1 MKKYSTLPMKDKSPS
16 IRQMCGALLP
26 AAYCL
31 LPTTLLSATPQRP
44 NILFILCDDMGYGD
58 LGCYGQELI
67 RTPHID
73 LMASEGMRF
82 TQAYCGSPVSAPSRC
97 CFMTGQ
103 HSGHAAVRGNKE
115 YWSGTVWYGNNKEY
129 AVTGQHP
136 YDSTHVIIPE
146 IFKDNGYNTGM
157 FGKWAAGYEGS
168 HYTPDKHGIDEFY
181 GYICQ
186 YQAHLYFPN
195 FLNRYSRRIGDKEVV
210 RVVLDDNIQFP
221 MYGDGYE
228 KRTQYSADLIHKE
241 ALNWLRLQTADT
253 PWLGIFTYTL
263 PHAELQ
269 QPRDSIL
276 LSYEGKL
283 LPEKAYP
290 GDGGRYNPNTNSH
303 AQFAAMITRL
313 DTQVGEIIDVLR
325 ERGMLDNTLVIF
337 TSDNG
342 PHEEG
347 GADPA
352 FFSRRGI
359 SSNKEADIL
368 SDEATDA
375 LKRDGVLRGLK
386 RSTYEG
392 GIRIPFIA
400 LWPGHIAPGTTC
412 DMPIAFYD
420 LMPTFCEIAGI
431 ENYIERY
438 RNDDVSRP
446 DHFDG
451 VSFAPTLLG
460 NYKLQERHPYLYWE
474 LAESDVMAVRKGDW
488 KLVVKK
494 GQTELY
500 NLATDIH
507 EDDNLKEQHPDIV
520 KELVEIIYAE
530 HVDNPYFKTTLP
542 ER

>member
-1 MKKYSTLPMKDKSPS
+1 
-16 IRQMCGALLP
+16 
-26 AAYCL
+26 
-31 LPTTLLSATPQRP
+31 
-44 NILFILCDDMGYGD
+44 MGYGD

-73 LMASEGMRF
+73 RMASEGMRF

-115 YWSGTVWYGNNKEY
+115 YWSGTVWYGDNKEY

-241 ALNWLRLQTADT
+241 ALNWLQQQTTDT

-283 LPEKAYP
+283 LPEKSYP

-325 ERGMLDNTLVIF
+325 EKGMLDNTLVIF

-359 SSNKEADIL
+359 ASAQETDIL
-368 SDEATDA
+368 SDGATHT

-412 DMPIAFYD
+412 EMPIAFYD

-438 RNDDVSRP
+438 RNNDVSKP

-460 NYKLQERHPYLYWE
+460 NNEQQERHPYLYWE

-507 EDDNLKEQHPDIV
+507 EDYNLKEQHPDIV
-520 KELVEIIYAE
+520 KELVEVIYAE